1 VETELAIRF
10 PPLKNSLAVAK
21 IGYVHVGAEPDVVC
35 KVPAVVVRIFVDDDL
50 IRIPK
55 PVVGESEIIR
65 SNAEIKA
72 PEPEPRRAASGEV
85 EDVATTKPAREPAVL
100 PGMVE
105 VVMGVI
111 AAGVVADPLIVGM
124 DVGRVR
130 MSASIA
136 EVGMFGGRV
145 RIASDRSGT
154 VGRYV
159 PAANAV

>member
-1 VETELAIRF
+1 
-10 PPLKNSLAVAK
+10 
-21 IGYVHVGAEPDVVC
+21 VHVGAEPDVVG
-35 KVPAVVVRIFVDDDL
+35 KVPAVVVGILVDDDL

-65 SNAEIKA
+65 SDAEIKA
-72 PEPEPRRAASGEV
+72 TEPEPRGATSGEV
-85 EDVATTKPAREPAVL
+85 EDVAATKAASEPAVL

-111 AAGVVADPLIVGM
+111 AAGIVADPLIVGV

-130 MSASIA
+130 MSASVA

-145 RIASDRSGT
+145 RIASERSGA

-159 PAANAV
+159 PTANAVRRVLR